1 MKQRYWLVVGT
12 FALSLLLY
20 IDRICISAAKADVTR
35 DLQLTD
41 TQFGWVLSAFAL
53 GYALFQTPG
62 GMMADKFGPRRVLSV
77 IVVFWSAFTA
87 LTGMATGYITMLI
100 YRFLFGAGEAG
111 AFPAISRAVFSW
123 IPAKERGLVNGI
135 NFSGSRVG
143 GAAALVVMPLF
154 IQAFGWRGS
163 FFILGGVGAAWA
175 LFWWLWFR
183 DTPEEKPGVSDDER
197 TYIAANRQTSEAA
210 ETVPLGTMLKSRN
223 MWVAMIQYMCSNF
236 TFFFTLTWLYP
247 YIQKTYELS
256 ITTAG
261 IFAAMPLLAGA
272 VGNWVSGALVDQL
285 YRSNRWTIS
294 RRLPAIIGFVLGAIG
309 LICGMSADSAVE
321 AILWLSLAVFGV
333 DMTLSPSWSFCVDIG
348 RKSSGAVSGTM
359 NMAGNL
365 GSFVT
370 ALAFPYL
377 LEWTGSHQMFFIV
390 AASLNMVAALLWLM
404 AEPQK
409 PITVRGMV

>member
-1 MKQRYWLVVGT
+1 MQQRYWLVVGT

-35 DLQLTD
+35 DLQLSD

-62 GMMADKFGPRRVLSV
+62 GMLADKYGPRRILSA

-87 LTGMATGYITMLI
+87 LTGLAAGYVTMLV

-111 AFPAISRAVFSW
+111 AFPAISRAVYSW
-123 IPAKERGLVNGI
+123 VPAQERGLVNGI

-143 GAAALVVMPLF
+143 GAAALIVMPWF
-154 IQAFGWRGS
+154 IQSFGWRES
-163 FFILGGVGAAWA
+163 FFILGAIGVAWA
-175 LFWWLWFR
+175 IFWWSWFR
-183 DTPEEKPGVSDDER
+183 DTPEEKPGVSDEER
-197 TYIAANRQTSEAA
+197 AVIAANRPVSEAA
-210 ETVPLGTMLKSRN
+210 ETVPLGVMLTSRN
-223 MWVAMIQYMCSNF
+223 MWIAMAQYLCSNF

-247 YIQKTYELS
+247 FIQKTYDLS
-256 ITTAG
+256 IATAG
-261 IFAAMPLLAGA
+261 ILAAMPLLGGA
-272 VGNWVSGALVDQL
+272 LGNWASGLLVDRL
-285 YRSNRWTIS
+285 YRSGRWTGS
-294 RRLPAIIGFVLGAIG
+294 RRIPAIIGFLLGATG
-309 LICGMSADSAVE
+309 LIFGMGAESAVE
-321 AILWLSLAVFGV
+321 AIIWLTIAVFGV

-365 GSFVT
+365 GSFTT

-377 LEWTGSHQMFFIV
+377 QLWTGNNEIFFIV
-390 AASLNMVAALLWLM
+390 AAALNIFAALLWLK
-404 AEPQK
+404 ADPQK
-409 PITVRGMV
+409 PIGTGRAT